1 MNTRPMTSTAIP
13 GPTVAASPWRQHG
26 LTLAVFAL
34 PALSLSVPSG
44 YSWAGLLLCLWGLLH
59 WTRLPPAPNRRVW
72 WVWGG
77 TLVAMGLMWALDAVW
92 AEPFR
97 VNILDRP
104 AKFLLVLL
112 ALPVGWSLGAPQ
124 AQAFRHGTVLGACAA
139 AAVAAFQLHVLGMDR
154 AWGHT
159 NAILFGDLAL
169 LLGLWCW
176 LWTRHDTGWPHVLGW
191 VGALAGGYAS
201 ILSEARGGWLMAPVL
216 WLMVM
221 VLDHPPRAH
230 TLPRQAG
237 RMQLSPTVVALGAA
251 LLLLTQWD
259 VLSVRAQ
266 RAWDETVQH
275 QTTGVSN
282 TSVGQRLAHWKL
294 AWQLGSERP
303 WTGWTEDGYQVEKA
317 ARVARG
323 EAPAVLNEFKHAHN
337 ELLDMWA
344 KRGLPGVLALVVLM
358 YGVPATLY
366 AQALRRWRQTDPTQ
380 RPPWANRAALTGLT
394 LVVGY
399 MGFGLTQVMFAHNSG
414 TMVYLFMNLVLLGLV
429 NAAPASHPPRPGP
442 ARG

>member
-1 MNTRPMTSTAIP
+1 MNTAVSEVP
-13 GPTVAASPWRQHG
+13 PTGTWRQQG

-34 PALSLSVPSG
+34 PALSLSIPSG

-59 WTRLPPAPNRRVW
+59 WAHLPPAPNRRVW
-72 WVWGG
+72 WVWGC
-77 TLVAMGLMWALDAVW
+77 TLVAMGLVWALDAIW
-92 AEPFR
+92 ADPFR
-97 VNILDRP
+97 INTLDRP
-104 AKFLLVLL
+104 IKFALALL
-112 ALPVGWSLGAPQ
+112 ALPAGWSLSHRHPP
-124 AQAFRHGTVLGACAA
+124 AFRNGVICGALCTAL
-139 AAVAAFQLHVLGMDR
+139 VAAYQLHVAGLDR

-159 NAILFGDLAL
+159 NAIQFGNLAL
-169 LLGLWCW
+169 MMGLWSW
-176 LWTRHDTGWPHVLGW
+176 LWTRHDSGWTRVLGLAS
-191 VGALAGGYAS
+191 ALAGAYAS
-201 ILSEARGGWLMAPVL
+201 IVSEARGGWLMAPVL
-216 WLMVM
+216 WGAVM
-221 VLDHPPRAH
+221 WLDRHRDAASSH
-230 TLPRQAG
+230 STVG
-237 RMQLSPTVVALGAA
+237 RFRLSPTLVALGAA
-251 LLLLTQWD
+251 LLLLTQWN
-259 VLSVRAQ
+259 VLSVRAH

-323 EAPAVLNEFKHAHN
+323 EAPAVLNGFKHAHN

-344 KRGLPGVLALVVLM
+344 KRGLPGVLALVLLM
-358 YGVPATLY
+358 YGVPAVLY
-366 AQALRRWRQTDPTQ
+366 ARALQRWRQTDPAQ
-380 RPPWANRAALTGLT
+380 RPPWVDRAALTGLT

-429 NAAPASHPPRPGP
+429 NATPASHTPRPGP
-442 ARG
+442 TPG